1 MSAAPMAEQ
10 MRLLSYRQVADLTGL
25 SRATIWRRVR
35 DGSLVAPLQI
45 STNRVGWRARDIAEW
60 LDSRPM
66 A

>member
-35 DGSLVAPLQI
+35 DGSLAAPLQI
-45 STNRVGWRARDIAEW
+45 STNRVGWLARDIAEW
-60 LDSRPM
+60 LDSRPK